1 MYTRSQKKAEAAPA
15 PLAHNPQEAES
26 VSNVWDDGPED
37 VNPFGGRKP
46 RYRDRRYHPRR
57 NDRAVDR
64 DDRYRDDPIRSMGL
78 KIEIPEFTGKVHPDE
93 IAVILSLQPC
103 WTYTDV
109 CRLALKVEKHIKAKS
124 KGNTSRFT
132 LPTRTAPPTVSKA
145 ATPTTSAA
153 DNTR

>member
-1 MYTRSQKKAEAAPA
+1 MGQRTSILLAEET
-15 PLAHNPQEAES
+15 L
-26 VSNVWDDGPED
+26 
-37 VNPFGGRKP
+37 
-46 RYRDRRYHPRR
+46 
-57 NDRAVDR
+57 DR

-78 KIEIPEFTGKVHPDE
+78 KIEIPKFTGKVHPDE

-124 KGNTSRFT
+124 MGNTSRFT
-132 LPTRTAPPTVSKA
+132 LPTRTAPPTVPKA
-145 ATPTTSAA
+145 ATPITSAA